1 VAQGEDALLSKVED
15 EIVALLPIA
24 ARADEVLLLE
34 EIEPDWGRWRVR
46 SRLMLGG
53 TSSPYSAR

>member
-53 TSSPYSAR
+53 TSSP